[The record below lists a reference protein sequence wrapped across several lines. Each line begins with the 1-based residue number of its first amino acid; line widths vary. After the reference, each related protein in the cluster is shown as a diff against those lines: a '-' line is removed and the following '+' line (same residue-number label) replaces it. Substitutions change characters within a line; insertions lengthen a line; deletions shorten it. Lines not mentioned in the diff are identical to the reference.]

1 MAHQNSIAE
10 SESCGEAQVAVA
22 LINLAAAAH
31 LVSSANLF
39 TLPSDMFPGRAVGSV
54 VGIRGAAGGL
64 GGFVFANTVGHML
77 RPQLT
82 PARVR

>member
-31 LVSSANLF
+31 LVSSAN
-39 TLPSDMFPGRAVGSV
+39 TLHVTLGHVPRPCGRIG
-54 VGIRGAAGGL
+54 RGD
-64 GGFVFANTVGHML
+64 
-77 RPQLT
+77 
-82 PARVR
+82 